1 MKAEHLSQI
10 QAAVAA
16 VKERKTIRR
25 FYFVACG
32 GSQASMMPIQYMF
45 DRETSIPSTIYTSNE
60 FVKATPKVLDD
71 TCVVLTISHSGNTP
85 ETVRAAELAKEKGA
99 VSISLTNLVDSPLW
113 KACEYPIH
121 YEHGPEAD
129 PNDLS
134 KVILYTLAFDMLNV
148 VEPSEKWVK
157 GAESLNNLAEVTER
171 IKAKYADFGSQWG
184 KDYKRETVIYTM
196 GSGANYGEMYSLAIC
211 LFMEMQW
218 IHSNCI
224 HSGEYFHGPFE
235 VTDFDVPFVLVKG
248 IGATRELDERA
259 YNFCSK
265 FSQKLAV
272 IDEAEFDLTGIE
284 PGVQEYVA
292 PLLAGTVVREMID
305 SLAHERGHALSVRRY
320 MWQMEY

>member
-45 DRETSIPSTIYTSNE
+45 DRETSIPSAIYTSNE
-60 FVKATPKVLDD
+60 FVKAPPKVLDD

-157 GAESLNNLAEVTER
+157 GAESLNNLAELTES
-171 IKAKYADFGSQWG
+171 INAKYAYFGSQWG
-184 KDYKRETVIYTM
+184 TDYKRENVIYTM

>member
-45 DRETSIPSTIYTSNE
+45 DRETSIPSAIYTYNE

>member
-1 MKAEHLSQI
+1 MRDLHASQI
-10 QAAVAA
+10 KAAVEA
-16 VKERKTIRR
+16 VKARKEVNEV
-25 FYFVACG
+25 YFVACG
-32 GSQASMMPIQYMF
+32 GSQAVLMAGQYMF
-45 DRETSIPSTIYTSNE
+45 DKESSIPSHVYTANE
-60 FVKATPKVLDD
+60 FVYDTPKRLNENS
-71 TCVVLTISHSGNTP
+71 VVISCSHSGNTP
-85 ETVRAAELAKEKGA
+85 ETVEATKLARSKGA
-99 VSISLTNLVDSPLW
+99 LTICLSNLEGSPLW
-113 KACEYPIH
+113 EAAEYPVH
-121 YEHGPEAD
+121 YDWGKEVSDSDKNKG
-129 PNDLS
+129 
-134 KVILYTLAFDMLNV
+134 ILYGLLFSLLSVLAPDAKWDVCLK
-148 VEPSEKWVK
+148 ELDKLSELS
-157 GAESLNNLAEVTER
+157 G
-171 IKAKYADFGSQWG
+171 KAKELYQEKAERWA
-184 KDYKRETVIYTM
+184 KENKREKLIYTI
-196 GSGANYGEMYSLAIC
+196 GSGINYGEVYSTAMC
-211 LFMEMQW
+211 WFMEMQW
-218 IHSNCI
+218 IHSGCI

>member
-1 MKAEHLSQI
+1 MKAEHRSQI
-10 QAAVAA
+10 EAAVAA
-16 VKERKTIRR
+16 VAARKRINR

-45 DRETSIPSTIYTSNE
+45 DRETGIPSAIYTSNQ
-60 FVKATPKVLDD
+60 FVQATPKILDD

-85 ETVRAAELAKEKGA
+85 ETVKAAALAKEKGA
-99 VSISLTNLVDSPLW
+99 VSIALTNLVDSPLW
-113 KACEYPIH
+113 NAAEYPIH
-121 YEHGPEAD
+121 YEHGAD
-129 PNDLS
+129 ADQNDVS
-134 KVILYTLAFDMLNV
+134 KVILYTLAFQLLNIA
-148 VEPSEKWVK
+148 EPSEKWVK
-157 GAESLNNLAEVTER
+157 GAESLKNLPEVTNR
-171 IKAKYADFGSQWG
+171 IQAQYADFGLQWG
-184 KDYKRETVIYTM
+184 KDNKRETIIYTM

-248 IGATRELDERA
+248 IGAARPLDERA
-259 YNFCSK
+259 YQFCRK
-265 FSQKLAV
+265 FSDKLAV

-284 PGVQEYVA
+284 PEVQEYVA
-292 PLLAGTVVREMID
+292 PLLAGTVVREMIN

>member
-45 DRETSIPSTIYTSNE
+45 DRET
-60 FVKATPKVLDD
+60 TPKVLDD

-305 SLAHERGHALSVRRY
+305 SLAHERGHALSVRR
-320 MWQMEY
+320 QMEY

>member
-45 DRETSIPSTIYTSNE
+45 DRETSIPSAFYTSNE

>member
-45 DRETSIPSTIYTSNE
+45 DRETSIQSAIYTSNE

>member
-1 MKAEHLSQI
+1 MAEEKVGFFKRLVNGLTKTRDSIVAGIDSIFSGYSNIDDDFYEEIEETLIMGDLGI
-10 QAAVAA
+10 QTTMSIVEDLRAK
-16 VKERKTIRR
+16 VKEQHIK
-25 FYFVACG
+25 
-32 GSQASMMPIQYMF
+32 
-45 DRETSIPSTIYTSNE
+45 E
-60 FVKATPKVLDD
+60 
-71 TCVVLTISHSGNTP
+71 P
-85 ETVRAAELAKEKGA
+85 EECKELL
-99 VSISLTNLVDSPLW
+99 VSS
-113 KACEYPIH
+113 
-121 YEHGPEAD
+121 
-129 PNDLS
+129 
-134 KVILYTLAFDMLNV
+134 
-148 VEPSEKWVK
+148 
-157 GAESLNNLAEVTER
+157 

>member
-45 DRETSIPSTIYTSNE
+45 DRETSIPSAIYTSNE
-60 FVKATPKVLDD
+60 CVKATPKVLDD

>member
-45 DRETSIPSTIYTSNE
+45 DRETSIPSAIYTSNE

-196 GSGANYGEMYSLAIC
+196 GSGA
-211 LFMEMQW
+211 
-218 IHSNCI
+218 
-224 HSGEYFHGPFE
+224 
-235 VTDFDVPFVLVKG
+235 
-248 IGATRELDERA
+248 TRELDERA

>member
-1 MKAEHLSQI
+1 MKAEHRSQI
-10 QAAVAA
+10 EAAVAA
-16 VKERKTIRR
+16 VAARKTIRR

-32 GSQASMMPIQYMF
+32 GSQASMMPVQYMF
-45 DRETSIPSTIYTSNE
+45 DRETSIPSAIYTSNE
-60 FVKATPKVLDD
+60 FVHATPKVLDE

-121 YEHGPEAD
+121 YEHGAEAD
-129 PNDLS
+129 PQDVS
-134 KVILYTLAFDMLNV
+134 KIILYTLAFGMLNV
-148 VEPSEKWVK
+148 AEPSDRWGKA
-157 GAESLNNLAEVTER
+157 AESLKNLPEVSERVKEQFTE
-171 IKAKYADFGSQWG
+171 FGTEWG
-184 KDYKRETVIYTM
+184 KKHKRDSIIYTM
-196 GSGANYGEMYSLAIC
+196 GSGANYGEMYSLSIC

-235 VTDFDVPFVLVKG
+235 VTDYDVPFVMIKG
-248 IGATRELDERA
+248 IGATRALDERA
-259 YNFCSK
+259 YQFCRKYSDE
-265 FSQKLAV
+265 LAV
-272 IDEAEFDLTGIE
+272 IDEAEFDMTGIE
-284 PGVQEYVA
+284 ESVREYVA
-292 PLLAGTVVREMID
+292 PLLAGTVVRCMID

>member
-45 DRETSIPSTIYTSNE
+45 DRETSISSAIYTSNE

-134 KVILYTLAFDMLNV
+134 KVILYTLAFEMLNV
-148 VEPSEKWVK
+148 VEPSEKWTK
-157 GAESLNNLAEVTER
+157 GAESLKNLPEVTER
-171 IKAKYADFGSQWG
+171 IKAKYADFGLQWG

>member
-45 DRETSIPSTIYTSNE
+45 DRETSISSAIYTSNE

>member
-1 MKAEHLSQI
+1 M
-10 QAAVAA
+10 
-16 VKERKTIRR
+16 
-25 FYFVACG
+25 
-32 GSQASMMPIQYMF
+32 
-45 DRETSIPSTIYTSNE
+45 
-60 FVKATPKVLDD
+60 
-71 TCVVLTISHSGNTP
+71 
-85 ETVRAAELAKEKGA
+85 
-99 VSISLTNLVDSPLW
+99 
-113 KACEYPIH
+113 
-121 YEHGPEAD
+121 
-129 PNDLS
+129 
-134 KVILYTLAFDMLNV
+134 
-148 VEPSEKWVK
+148 PSEKWVK

>member
-45 DRETSIPSTIYTSNE
+45 DRETSSPSAIYTSNE

>member
-45 DRETSIPSTIYTSNE
+45 DRETSIPSAIYTSNE
-60 FVKATPKVLDD
+60 VVKATPKVLDD

-224 HSGEYFHGPFE
+224 HSGEYFHGP
-235 VTDFDVPFVLVKG
+235 L
-248 IGATRELDERA
+248 R
-259 YNFCSK
+259 
-265 FSQKLAV
+265 
-272 IDEAEFDLTGIE
+272 
-284 PGVQEYVA
+284 
-292 PLLAGTVVREMID
+292 
-305 SLAHERGHALSVRRY
+305 
-320 MWQMEY
+320 